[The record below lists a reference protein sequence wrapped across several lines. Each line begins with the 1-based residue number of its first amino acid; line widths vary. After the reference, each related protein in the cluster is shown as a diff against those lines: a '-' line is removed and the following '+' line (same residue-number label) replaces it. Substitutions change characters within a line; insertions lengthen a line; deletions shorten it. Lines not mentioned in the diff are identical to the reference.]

1 MDSERTEVLL
11 DVFVAAWNAH
21 DIEGLIGCMCANG
34 TFYGS
39 AGGYPRGTMNSGPEA
54 LRKAYSDIWR
64 AFPDARW
71 NEPNHIISGD
81 RAVTEWIFTG
91 TSTDGKHVEVRGC
104 DLFLIRDGKIAVKDT
119 YRKKII

>member
-1 MDSERTEVLL
+1 MNVKLTEALL
-11 DVFVAAWNAH
+11 DAFAAAWNAH
-21 DIEGLIGCMCANG
+21 DIEGLLRCMCVDG

-39 AGGYPRGTMNSGPEA
+39 IGDPRGTMSSGSEA

-64 AFPDARW
+64 VYPDARW

-81 RAVTEWIFTG
+81 RAVTEWTFTG
-91 TSTDGKHVEVRGC
+91 TSIDRRHVEVRGC

-119 YRKKII
+119 YRKQII